1 MITFK
6 AEFRK
11 GVEIYF
17 FTYTY
22 GDSSFKLGNNNLIKF
37 LKLVFGWKDRSQLNI
52 KSKYIDYLRE
62 MRALSGRYDAFASYP
77 AFIVDTFTTV
87 FLSLK
92 ENAESNGVTV
102 TVDELSQA
110 VLNLEAKIKEFEKK
124 QELGAYIFFK
134 RGESQKNLVANYGSI
149 RNWTG
154 DTIWRW
160 TLKSNTSTSLGL
172 AFDIVD
178 ILKGEVEGF
187 KVTEEL
193 IEEYLLKEYAPN

>member
-11 GVEIYF
+11 GIEIYF

-22 GDSSFKLGNNNLIKF
+22 GDSSFKLGNDNLTKF

-52 KSKYIDYLRE
+52 RSKYVDYLRE
-62 MRALSGRYDAFASYP
+62 IGALSGRYDAFASYP
-77 AFIVDTFTTV
+77 AFIPDLFTSV
-87 FLSLK
+87 FFKLK
-92 ENAESNGVTV
+92 ENAENNGVTV
-102 TVDELSQA
+102 TTDELSQA
-110 VLNLEAKIKEFEKK
+110 LLNLEAKIKEFEKIK
-124 QELGAYIFFK
+124 ETGAYVFFK
-134 RGESQKNLVANYGSI
+134 RGEPQRNLVANCDSM

-154 DTIWRW
+154 DTMWRW
-160 TLKSNTSTSLGL
+160 FLKANTSTSLGL
-172 AFDIVD
+172 AFDIIN

-193 IEEYLLKEYAPN
+193 IEEYLYAPN

>member
-11 GVEIYF
+11 GIEIYF

-22 GDSSFKLGNNNLIKF
+22 GDSSFKLENDNLMKF

-52 KSKYIDYLRE
+52 RSKYVDYLRE
-62 MRALSGRYDAFASYP
+62 IGALSGRYDAFASYP
-77 AFIVDTFTTV
+77 AFIPDLFTSV
-87 FLSLK
+87 FFKLK
-92 ENAESNGVTV
+92 ENAENNGVTV
-102 TVDELSQA
+102 TTDELSQA
-110 VLNLEAKIKEFEKK
+110 LLNLEAKIKEFEKIK
-124 QELGAYIFFK
+124 ETGAYVFFK
-134 RGESQKNLVANYGSI
+134 RGESQRNLVANYGSM

-154 DTIWRW
+154 DTMWRW
-160 TLKSNTSTSLGL
+160 SLKANTSTSLGL
-172 AFDIVD
+172 AFDIIN

-193 IEEYLLKEYAPN
+193 IEEYLYAPN

>member
-22 GDSSFKLGNNNLIKF
+22 GDSSFKLGNDNLIKF

-62 MRALSGRYDAFASYP
+62 MRALSERYNAFASYP
-77 AFIVDTFTTV
+77 AFIADTFTTV

-102 TVDELSQA
+102 TVDEVSQA
-110 VLNLEAKIKEFEKK
+110 VLNLENKIKEFENKK
-124 QELGAYIFFK
+124 EIGAYIFFK
-134 RGESQKNLVANYGSI
+134 KGDSQKNLVVNYDLM
-149 RNWTG
+149 RNWAG
-154 DTIWRW
+154 ENI
-160 TLKSNTSTSLGL
+160 LKWYLRSVNTTALRL
-172 AFDIVD
+172 AFDIVS

>member
-11 GVEIYF
+11 GIEIYF

-22 GDSSFKLGNNNLIKF
+22 GDSSFKLGNDNLIKF
-37 LKLVFGWKDRSQLNI
+37 LKLVFSWKDRSQLNI
-52 KSKYIDYLRE
+52 KSKYIEFLRE
-62 MRALSGRYDAFASYP
+62 LRALSGRYDAFSSYP
-77 AFIVDTFTTV
+77 AFITDAFTIV
-87 FLSLK
+87 FSKLK
-92 ENAESNGVTV
+92 ENAENNGVTV

-110 VLNLEAKIKEFEKK
+110 ILNLETKIKEFEKEK
-124 QELGAYIFFK
+124 EAGAYIFFK
-134 RGESQKNLVANYGSI
+134 KGDSQKNLVANYDSI

-154 DTIWRW
+154 EPMWRW
-160 TLKSNTSTSLGL
+160 SLRANISTSLGL

-178 ILKGEVEGF
+178 ILKGEVESF

-193 IEEYLLKEYAPN
+193 IEEYLYAPN

>member
-11 GVEIYF
+11 GIEIYF

-22 GDSSFKLGNNNLIKF
+22 GDSSFKLGNDNLMKF

-52 KSKYIDYLRE
+52 RSKYVDYLRE
-62 MRALSGRYDAFASYP
+62 IRALSGRYDAFASYP
-77 AFIVDTFTTV
+77 AFIPDLFTSV
-87 FLSLK
+87 FFKLK
-92 ENAESNGVTV
+92 ENAENNGVTV
-102 TVDELSQA
+102 TTDELSQA
-110 VLNLEAKIKEFEKK
+110 LLNLEAKIKEFEKIK
-124 QELGAYIFFK
+124 ETGAYVFFK
-134 RGESQKNLVANYGSI
+134 RGESQRNLVANYDSM

-154 DTIWRW
+154 DTMWRW
-160 TLKSNTSTSLGL
+160 SLKANTSTSLGL
-172 AFDIVD
+172 AFDIIN

-193 IEEYLLKEYAPN
+193 IEEYLYAPN

>member
-11 GVEIYF
+11 GIEIYF

-22 GDSSFKLGNNNLIKF
+22 GDSSFKLGNDNLMKF

-52 KSKYIDYLRE
+52 RSKYVDYLRE
-62 MRALSGRYDAFASYP
+62 IGALSDRYDAFASYP
-77 AFIVDTFTTV
+77 AFIPDLFTSV
-87 FLSLK
+87 FFKLK
-92 ENAESNGVTV
+92 ENAENNGVTV
-102 TVDELSQA
+102 TTDELSQA
-110 VLNLEAKIKEFEKK
+110 LLNLEAKIKEFEKIK
-124 QELGAYIFFK
+124 ETGAYVFFK
-134 RGESQKNLVANYGSI
+134 RGESQRNLVANYDSM

-154 DTIWRW
+154 DTMWRW
-160 TLKSNTSTSLGL
+160 SLKANTSTSLGL
-172 AFDIVD
+172 AFDIIN

-193 IEEYLLKEYAPN
+193 IEEYLYAPN

>member
-11 GVEIYF
+11 GIEIYF

-22 GDSSFKLGNNNLIKF
+22 GDSSFKLGNDNLIKF

-52 KSKYIDYLRE
+52 KSKYIEFLRE
-62 MRALSGRYDAFASYP
+62 LRALSGRYDAFSSYP
-77 AFIVDTFTTV
+77 AFITDAFTIV
-87 FLSLK
+87 FSKLK
-92 ENAESNGVTV
+92 ENAENNGVTV

-110 VLNLEAKIKEFEKK
+110 ILNLETKIKEFEKEK
-124 QELGAYIFFK
+124 EAGAYIFFK
-134 RGESQKNLVANYGSI
+134 KGDSQKNLVANYDSI

-154 DTIWRW
+154 EPMWRW
-160 TLKSNTSTSLGL
+160 SLRAYTSTSLGL
-172 AFDIVD
+172 AFGIVD
-178 ILKGEVEGF
+178 IIKGEVESF

-193 IEEYLLKEYAPN
+193 IEEYLYAPN

>member
-22 GDSSFKLGNNNLIKF
+22 GDSSFKLGNDNLIKF

-52 KSKYIDYLRE
+52 KGKYIEFLRE
-62 MRALSGRYDAFASYP
+62 IRALSGRYDAFASYP
-77 AFIVDTFTTV
+77 AFITDTFTTV

-92 ENAESNGVTV
+92 ENAESNGVAV

-124 QELGAYIFFK
+124 KEIGAYIFFK
-134 RGESQKNLVANYGSI
+134 KGESQRNLVANYGSM
-149 RNWTG
+149 RSWTG
-154 DTIWRW
+154 DTMWRW
-160 TLKSNTSTSLGL
+160 SLKANTNTSLGL

-193 IEEYLLKEYAPN
+193 IEEYLYAPN

>member
-11 GVEIYF
+11 GIEIYF

-22 GDSSFKLGNNNLIKF
+22 GDSSFKLGNDNLMKF

-52 KSKYIDYLRE
+52 RSKYVDYLRE
-62 MRALSGRYDAFASYP
+62 IGALSNRYDAFASYP
-77 AFIVDTFTTV
+77 AFIPDLFTSV
-87 FLSLK
+87 FFKLK
-92 ENAESNGVTV
+92 ENAENNGVTV
-102 TVDELSQA
+102 TTDELSQA
-110 VLNLEAKIKEFEKK
+110 LLNLEAKIKEFEKIK
-124 QELGAYIFFK
+124 ETGAYVFFK
-134 RGESQKNLVANYGSI
+134 RGESQRNLVANYDSM

-154 DTIWRW
+154 DTMWRW
-160 TLKSNTSTSLGL
+160 SLKANTSTSLGL
-172 AFDIVD
+172 AFDIIN

-193 IEEYLLKEYAPN
+193 IEEYLYAPN

>member
-11 GVEIYF
+11 GIEIYF

-22 GDSSFKLGNNNLIKF
+22 GDSSFKLGNDNLIKF

-52 KSKYIDYLRE
+52 KSKYIEFLRE
-62 MRALSGRYDAFASYP
+62 LRALSGRYDAFSSYP
-77 AFIVDTFTTV
+77 AFITDAFTIV
-87 FLSLK
+87 FSKLK
-92 ENAESNGVTV
+92 ENAENNGVTV

-110 VLNLEAKIKEFEKK
+110 ILNLETKIKEFEKEK
-124 QELGAYIFFK
+124 EAGAYVFFK
-134 RGESQKNLVANYGSI
+134 KGDSQKNLVANYDSI

-154 DTIWRW
+154 KPMWRW
-160 TLKSNTSTSLGL
+160 SLRANTSTSLGL
-172 AFDIVD
+172 AFGIVD
-178 ILKGEVEGF
+178 IIKGEVESF

-193 IEEYLLKEYAPN
+193 IEEYLYAPN

>member
-22 GDSSFKLGNNNLIKF
+22 GDSSFKLGNDNLIKF

-52 KSKYIDYLRE
+52 KGKYIEFLRE
-62 MRALSGRYDAFASYP
+62 IRALSGRYDAFASYP
-77 AFIVDTFTTV
+77 AFITDTFTTV

-124 QELGAYIFFK
+124 KEIGAYIFFK
-134 RGESQKNLVANYGSI
+134 KGESQRNLVANYGPMRS
-149 RNWTG
+149 WTG
-154 DTIWRW
+154 DTMWRW
-160 TLKSNTSTSLGL
+160 SLKSNTNTSLGL

-193 IEEYLLKEYAPN
+193 IEEYLYAPN

>member
-22 GDSSFKLGNNNLIKF
+22 GDSSFKLGNDNLIKF

-52 KSKYIDYLRE
+52 KGKYIEFLRE
-62 MRALSGRYDAFASYP
+62 IRALSGRYDAFASYP
-77 AFIVDTFTTV
+77 AFITDTFTTV

-102 TVDELSQA
+102 TVDELSQV

-124 QELGAYIFFK
+124 KEIGAYIFFK
-134 RGESQKNLVANYGSI
+134 KGESQRNLVANYGSM
-149 RNWTG
+149 RSWTG
-154 DTIWRW
+154 DTMWRW
-160 TLKSNTSTSLGL
+160 SLKSNTNTSLGL

>member
-22 GDSSFKLGNNNLIKF
+22 GDSSFKLGNDNLIKF

-52 KSKYIDYLRE
+52 KGKYIEFLRE
-62 MRALSGRYDAFASYP
+62 IRALSGRYDAFSSYP
-77 AFIVDTFTTV
+77 AFITDAFTIV
-87 FLSLK
+87 FSKLK
-92 ENAESNGVTV
+92 ENAENNGVTV

-110 VLNLEAKIKEFEKK
+110 ILNLETKIKEFEKEK
-124 QELGAYIFFK
+124 EAGAYIFFK
-134 RGESQKNLVANYGSI
+134 KGESQRNLVANYGSM
-149 RNWTG
+149 RSWTG
-154 DTIWRW
+154 DTMWRW
-160 TLKSNTSTSLGL
+160 SLKSNTNTSLGL

-193 IEEYLLKEYAPN
+193 IEEYLYAPN

>member
-22 GDSSFKLGNNNLIKF
+22 GDSSFKLGNDNLIKF

-52 KSKYIDYLRE
+52 KGKYIEFLRE
-62 MRALSGRYDAFASYP
+62 IRALSGRYDAFASYP
-77 AFIVDTFTTV
+77 AFITDTFTTV

-124 QELGAYIFFK
+124 KEIGAYIFFK
-134 RGESQKNLVANYGSI
+134 KGESQRNLVANYGSM
-149 RNWTG
+149 RSWTG
-154 DTIWRW
+154 DTMWRW
-160 TLKSNTSTSLGL
+160 SLKSNTNTSLGL

-178 ILKGEVEGF
+178 ILKGEVESF

-193 IEEYLLKEYAPN
+193 IEEYLYAPN

>member
-22 GDSSFKLGNNNLIKF
+22 GDSSFKLGNDNLIKF
-37 LKLVFGWKDRSQLNI
+37 LKLVFGWKDRSQLNV
-52 KSKYIDYLRE
+52 KGKYIDFLRE
-62 MRALSGRYDAFASYP
+62 IRALSGRYDAFASYP
-77 AFIVDTFTTV
+77 AFITDTFTLV
-87 FLSLK
+87 FSKLK
-92 ENAESNGVTV
+92 ENAENNGVTV
-102 TVDELSQA
+102 IVDELSQA
-110 VLNLEAKIKEFEKK
+110 VLNLEAEIKEFEKEK
-124 QELGAYIFFK
+124 ETGAYVFFK
-134 RGESQKNLVANYGSI
+134 KGESQRNLVANYGSL

-154 DTIWRW
+154 ETMWRW
-160 TLKSNTSTSLGL
+160 SLRANTNTSLGL

>member
-22 GDSSFKLGNNNLIKF
+22 GDSSFKLGNDNLIKF

-62 MRALSGRYDAFASYP
+62 MRVLSGRYDAFASYP
-77 AFIVDTFTTV
+77 AFIADTFTTV

-92 ENAESNGVTV
+92 ENAENNGVTV
-102 TVDELSQA
+102 IVDELSQA
-110 VLNLEAKIKEFEKK
+110 ILNLETKIKEFEKEK
-124 QELGAYIFFK
+124 EAGAYIFFK
-134 RGESQKNLVANYGSI
+134 KGDSQKNLVANYDSI

-154 DTIWRW
+154 EPMWRW
-160 TLKSNTSTSLGL
+160 SLRANTSTSLGL
-172 AFDIVD
+172 AFGIVD
-178 ILKGEVEGF
+178 ILKGEVESF

-193 IEEYLLKEYAPN
+193 IEEYLYAPN

>member
-11 GVEIYF
+11 GIEIYF

-22 GDSSFKLGNNNLIKF
+22 GDSSFKLGNDNLMKF

-52 KSKYIDYLRE
+52 RSKYVDYLRE
-62 MRALSGRYDAFASYP
+62 IGALSGRYDAFASYP
-77 AFIVDTFTTV
+77 AFIPDLFTSV
-87 FLSLK
+87 FFKLK
-92 ENAESNGVTV
+92 ENAENNGVTV
-102 TVDELSQA
+102 IVDELSQA
-110 VLNLEAKIKEFEKK
+110 ILDLEAKIKEFEKEK
-124 QELGAYIFFK
+124 ETGAYVFFK
-134 RGESQKNLVANYGSI
+134 RGESQRNLVANYGSM

-154 DTIWRW
+154 DTMWRW
-160 TLKSNTSTSLGL
+160 SLKANTSTSLGL
-172 AFDIVD
+172 AFDIIN

-193 IEEYLLKEYAPN
+193 IEEYLYAPN

>member
-22 GDSSFKLGNNNLIKF
+22 GDSSFKLGNDNLIKF

-52 KSKYIDYLRE
+52 KDKYIEFLRE
-62 MRALSGRYDAFASYP
+62 IRALSGRYDAFASYP
-77 AFIVDTFTTV
+77 AFITDTFTTV

-124 QELGAYIFFK
+124 KEIGAYIFFK
-134 RGESQKNLVANYGSI
+134 KGESQRNLVANYGSM
-149 RNWTG
+149 RSWTG
-154 DTIWRW
+154 DTMWRW
-160 TLKSNTSTSLGL
+160 SLKSNTNTSLGL

-193 IEEYLLKEYAPN
+193 IEEYLYAPN

>member
-11 GVEIYF
+11 GIEIYF

-22 GDSSFKLGNNNLIKF
+22 GDSSFKLGNDNLMKF

-52 KSKYIDYLRE
+52 RNKYIDYLRE
-62 MRALSGRYDAFASYP
+62 IGALSGRYDAFASYP
-77 AFIVDTFTTV
+77 AFIPDLFTSV
-87 FLSLK
+87 FFKLK
-92 ENAESNGVTV
+92 ENAENNGVTV
-102 TVDELSQA
+102 TTDELSQA
-110 VLNLEAKIKEFEKK
+110 LLNLEAKIKEFEKIK
-124 QELGAYIFFK
+124 ETGAYVFFK
-134 RGESQKNLVANYGSI
+134 RGESQRNLVANYGSM

-154 DTIWRW
+154 DTMWRW
-160 TLKSNTSTSLGL
+160 FLKANTSTSLGL
-172 AFDIVD
+172 AFDIIN

-193 IEEYLLKEYAPN
+193 IEEYLYAPN

>member
-22 GDSSFKLGNNNLIKF
+22 GDSSFKLGNDNLIKF

-52 KSKYIDYLRE
+52 RSKYIDYLRE

-77 AFIVDTFTTV
+77 AFIADTFTTV

-124 QELGAYIFFK
+124 QEIGAYIFFK

-149 RNWTG
+149 RGWTG
-154 DTIWRW
+154 DTLWRW
-160 TLKSNTSTSLGL
+160 SLKSNTNTSLGL

>member
-22 GDSSFKLGNNNLIKF
+22 GDSSFKLGNDNLIKF

-52 KSKYIDYLRE
+52 KGKYIEFLRE
-62 MRALSGRYDAFASYP
+62 IRALSGRYDAFASYP
-77 AFIVDTFTTV
+77 AFITDTFTTV

-124 QELGAYIFFK
+124 KEIGAYIFFK
-134 RGESQKNLVANYGSI
+134 KGESQRNLVANYGSMRSWI
-149 RNWTG
+149 G
-154 DTIWRW
+154 DTMWRW
-160 TLKSNTSTSLGL
+160 SLKSNTNTSLGL

-193 IEEYLLKEYAPN
+193 IEEYLYAPN

>member
-11 GVEIYF
+11 GIEIYF

-22 GDSSFKLGNNNLIKF
+22 GDSSFKLGNDNLMKF

-52 KSKYIDYLRE
+52 RSKYVDYLRE
-62 MRALSGRYDAFASYP
+62 IGALSGRYDAFASYP
-77 AFIVDTFTTV
+77 AFIPDLFTSV
-87 FLSLK
+87 FFKLK
-92 ENAESNGVTV
+92 ENAENNGVTV
-102 TVDELSQA
+102 TTDELSQA
-110 VLNLEAKIKEFEKK
+110 LLNLEAKIKEFEKIK
-124 QELGAYIFFK
+124 ETGAYVFFK
-134 RGESQKNLVANYGSI
+134 RGESQRNLVANYGSM

-154 DTIWRW
+154 DTMWRW
-160 TLKSNTSTSLGL
+160 FLKANTSTSLGL
-172 AFDIVD
+172 AFDIIN

-193 IEEYLLKEYAPN
+193 IEEYLYAPN

>member
-22 GDSSFKLGNNNLIKF
+22 GDSSFKLGNDNLIKF
-37 LKLVFGWKDRSQLNI
+37 LKLVFGWKDKSQLNI
-52 KSKYIDYLRE
+52 KGKYIEFLRE
-62 MRALSGRYDAFASYP
+62 IRALSGRYDAFASYP
-77 AFIVDTFTTV
+77 AFITDTFTTV

-92 ENAESNGVTV
+92 ENAENNGVTV
-102 TVDELSQA
+102 IVDELSQA

-124 QELGAYIFFK
+124 KEIGAYIFFK
-134 RGESQKNLVANYGSI
+134 RGESQKNLVANYGSM

-154 DTIWRW
+154 DTMWRW
-160 TLKSNTSTSLGL
+160 SLKSNTNTSLGL
-172 AFDIVD
+172 ASDIVD

>member
-22 GDSSFKLGNNNLIKF
+22 GDSSFKLGNDNLIKF

-52 KSKYIDYLRE
+52 KGKYIEFLRE
-62 MRALSGRYDAFASYP
+62 IRALSGRYDAFASYP
-77 AFIVDTFTTV
+77 AFITDTFTTV

-124 QELGAYIFFK
+124 KEIGAYIFFK
-134 RGESQKNLVANYGSI
+134 KGESQRNLVANYSSM
-149 RNWTG
+149 RSWTG
-154 DTIWRW
+154 DTMWRW
-160 TLKSNTSTSLGL
+160 SLKSNTNTSLGL

>member
-11 GVEIYF
+11 GIEIYF

-22 GDSSFKLGNNNLIKF
+22 GDSSFKLGNDNLMKF

-52 KSKYIDYLRE
+52 RSKYVDYLRE
-62 MRALSGRYDAFASYP
+62 IGALSGRYDAFASYP
-77 AFIVDTFTTV
+77 AFIPDLFTSV
-87 FLSLK
+87 FFKLK
-92 ENAESNGVTV
+92 ENAENNGVTV
-102 TVDELSQA
+102 TTDELSQA
-110 VLNLEAKIKEFEKK
+110 LLNLEAKIKEFEKIK
-124 QELGAYIFFK
+124 ETGAYVFFK
-134 RGESQKNLVANYGSI
+134 RGESQRNLVANYGSM

-154 DTIWRW
+154 DTMWRW
-160 TLKSNTSTSLGL
+160 SLKSNTNTSLGL

-193 IEEYLLKEYAPN
+193 IEEYLYAPN

>member
-11 GVEIYF
+11 GIEIYF

-22 GDSSFKLGNNNLIKF
+22 GDSSFKLGNDNLMKF

-52 KSKYIDYLRE
+52 RSKYVDYLRE
-62 MRALSGRYDAFASYP
+62 IGALSGRYNAFASYP
-77 AFIVDTFTTV
+77 AFIPDLFTSV
-87 FLSLK
+87 FFKLK
-92 ENAESNGVTV
+92 ENAENNGVTV
-102 TVDELSQA
+102 TTDELSQA
-110 VLNLEAKIKEFEKK
+110 LLNLEAKIKEFEKIK
-124 QELGAYIFFK
+124 ETGAYVFFK
-134 RGESQKNLVANYGSI
+134 RGESQRNLVADYGSM

-154 DTIWRW
+154 DTMWRW
-160 TLKSNTSTSLGL
+160 SLKANTSTSLGL
-172 AFDIVD
+172 AFDIIN

-193 IEEYLLKEYAPN
+193 IEEYLYAPN

>member
-11 GVEIYF
+11 GIEIYF

-22 GDSSFKLGNNNLIKF
+22 GDSSFKLGNDNLIKF

-52 KSKYIDYLRE
+52 KSKYIEFLRE
-62 MRALSGRYDAFASYP
+62 LRALSGRYDAFSSYP
-77 AFIVDTFTTV
+77 AFITDAFTIV
-87 FLSLK
+87 FSKLK
-92 ENAESNGVTV
+92 ENAENNGVTV

-110 VLNLEAKIKEFEKK
+110 ILNLETKIKEFEKEK
-124 QELGAYIFFK
+124 EAGAYIFFK
-134 RGESQKNLVANYGSI
+134 KGDSQKNLVANYDSI
-149 RNWTG
+149 RNWTREPM
-154 DTIWRW
+154 WRW
-160 TLKSNTSTSLGL
+160 SLRANTSTSLGL
-172 AFDIVD
+172 AFGIVD

>member
-22 GDSSFKLGNNNLIKF
+22 GDSSFKLGNDNLMKF

-52 KSKYIDYLRE
+52 RSKYVDYLRE
-62 MRALSGRYDAFASYP
+62 IGALSGRYDAFASYP
-77 AFIVDTFTTV
+77 AFIPDLFTSV
-87 FLSLK
+87 FFKLK
-92 ENAESNGVTV
+92 ENAENNGVTV
-102 TVDELSQA
+102 TTDELSQA
-110 VLNLEAKIKEFEKK
+110 LLNLEAKIKEFEKIK
-124 QELGAYIFFK
+124 ETGAYVFFK
-134 RGESQKNLVANYGSI
+134 RGESQRNLVANYGSM

-154 DTIWRW
+154 DTMWRW
-160 TLKSNTSTSLGL
+160 SLKANTSTSLGL
-172 AFDIVD
+172 AFDIIN

-193 IEEYLLKEYAPN
+193 IEEYLYAPN